1 MIDFNDLK
9 NKKYIHNLMNKYSVE
24 SLAVIGPV
32 AKGTNAVDNDLNLIV
47 EFMGKRNLF
56 KIIDLSQK
64 LSEALGVKV
73 ALFTKDSISKF
84 MKDSIEKEKSFV
96 YRRVDS
102 LNKTNAK
109 KRELFKNRMGR

>member
-1 MIDFNDLK
+1 
-9 NKKYIHNLMNKYSVE
+9 MNKYNVE

-73 ALFTKDSISKF
+73 GLFTKDSISKY
-84 MKDSIEKEKSFV
+84 MEDSIEKEKIVV
-96 YRRVDS
+96 YRRDDS
-102 LNKTNAK
+102 FKKTNAT
-109 KRELFKNRMGR
+109 KREIF